1 MLVPLFEKIL
11 VPLDG
16 SEHSLK
22 ALEIAIQIA
31 KKFDGKITLIHVYS
45 VTIRPVIMPE
55 PTTLTPPMIPAMTPA
70 EVSKAVEAT
79 RKAGASIL
87 TDGEQKVKAKE
98 VQVETTLREGHT
110 VQEIVQTA
118 KEGKFDLIVI
128 GGRGI
133 SKIRELLLGSVTDGV
148 IHHAPCPVLVI
159 KLVPRSENCA
169 SHPQSQP

>member
-16 SEHSLK
+16 SEHSLR
-22 ALEIAIQIA
+22 ALTIAIQIA

-87 TDGEQKVKAKE
+87 THGEQKVKAEE
-98 VQVETTLREGHT
+98 VQVETLLKEGHT
-110 VQEIVQTA
+110 VQEIIRTA

-159 KLVPRSENCA
+159 KFPRSDDSA

>member
-16 SEHSLK
+16 SEHSLR

-110 VQEIVQTA
+110 VQEIVKTA

-159 KLVPRSENCA
+159 KFPRSDDSA

>member
-87 TDGEQKVKAKE
+87 TDGEQKVKAEE
-98 VQVETTLREGHT
+98 VQVEKILEEGHT
-110 VQEIVQTA
+110 VQEIVKTA

-169 SHPQSQP
+169 SHSQSQP